1 MTPIRKEEFFRSL
14 RLLAKECDAMKLEN
28 AIVKFRWPVLSLCL
42 LATAFMGWQLRH
54 MQIETDLEALLPDSM
69 PSRVNTKKIEALFGS
84 SDVLMYIFQAED
96 VLSEKTLQRL
106 DKVTRAFK
114 KIPGVK
120 KVLSLANTNNIKGEG
135 GAMIVEPA
143 VNRIPENPAEKEALR
158 QALKENEMA
167 YDMVVSKDFKAAAI
181 ILTLKSKN
189 KSSQI
194 YAEAEKIV
202 RNFPGDEKV
211 SSGGIP
217 AFQSR
222 IYQDVTRDMLILIPV
237 ALLIMLAVLYGFFR
251 TSRSVMLPFLV
262 VVLSTVFG
270 MGLLPLLG
278 WKITLITIILPLMV
292 VAYANNYGLYLMA
305 RYRELHVQHG
315 HQDQVMIAAQI
326 LRDLAAPIFFTGLIT
341 IAGIL
346 GLLSHVMIPARQV
359 GVAASLAIGFS
370 VLASLGGIPAI
381 LSLMPLP
388 KHKNDKHR
396 HTWVWLDHT
405 LAWVSQKIVSH
416 TKHILWTSTIIA
428 VLGLAAA
435 CLLTVDANTE
445 RLFSANHPITRAT
458 NLINKYFGGTQN
470 ISLIFEGDIKDP
482 ALLRS
487 MDKYKEDLRHFPGV
501 GQIMS
506 MADVL
511 KIMSKALNDKTEPG
525 YNKIPETRDA
535 VAQYLELYSM
545 SGDPEDFEQLV
556 DFDYHQAQFLIR
568 VNNGSTSVVKKL
580 MHRVGEIAKQ
590 DPHITLIGGYS
601 AVFTELADTLI
612 HGQVNSILFALVII
626 MLLVMF
632 LFRSVAAGLLSS
644 VPLVLSMILGF
655 GIMGLFGIRLDMA
668 TAIIS
673 SIVMGTGVDFTVQ
686 FLWKYRAWRR
696 EGKSP
701 EAGVALTLAGTGK
714 AIAFNAI
721 CVVSGLGVLILS
733 SMPPLRHLALLFS
746 VLTLACMAGTLVVIP
761 SLCMLWRPKFLEPA
775 AQAAV
780 KNSK

>member
-1 MTPIRKEEFFRSL
+1 
-14 RLLAKECDAMKLEN
+14 MKLEN
-28 AIVKFRWPVLSLCL
+28 AIVKFRWPVLILCL
-42 LATAFMGWQLRH
+42 LATVFMGWQLR
-54 MQIETDLEALLPDSM
+54 QVRIETDLEALLPDTM
-69 PSRVNTKKIEALFGS
+69 PSRVNTKKIEAQFGS
-84 SDVLMYIFQAED
+84 SDVLMYILQTED
-96 VLSEKTLQRL
+96 VLNEKTLQRL
-106 DKVTRAFK
+106 DKITRAFK

-120 KVLSLANTNNIKGEG
+120 SVLSLANTKSIKGEDG
-135 GAMIVEPA
+135 SMIVESA
-143 VNRIPENPAEKEALR
+143 VSRIPDDPAAKEALR
-158 QALKENEMA
+158 QELKENEMA
-167 YDMVVSKDFKAAAI
+167 YEMVVSKDFAATAI
-181 ILTLKSKN
+181 IVTLKTKN
-189 KSSQI
+189 NASQI
-194 YAEAEKIV
+194 YAETEKIL
-202 RNFPGDEKV
+202 RNIPGDEKV

-222 IYQDVTRDMLILIPV
+222 IYQDVTRDMVILIPV

-251 TSRSVMLPFLV
+251 TNRSVMLPFLV
-262 VVLSTVFG
+262 VILSTIFG

-305 RYRELHVQHG
+305 RYRELHVHHG
-315 HQDQVMIAAQI
+315 HEDRVMIAGQI
-326 LRDLAAPIFFTGLIT
+326 LKDLAAPIFFTGLIT

-359 GVAASLAIGFS
+359 GIAASLAIGFS
-370 VLASLGGIPAI
+370 VLASLAGIPAI
-381 LSLMPLP
+381 LSLLPLP
-388 KHKNDKHR
+388 KLDREKNQR
-396 HTWVWLDHT
+396 TWVWLDRL
-405 LAWVSQKIVSH
+405 LAWTGQRIVGHSRKIIWISV
-416 TKHILWTSTIIA
+416 LIA
-428 VLGLAAA
+428 VLGVGAA
-435 CLLTVDANTE
+435 CLVKVDSNTE
-445 RLFSANHPITRAT
+445 KFFSAKHPVRLASD
-458 NLINKYFGGTQN
+458 LINKYFGGTQS

-487 MDKYKEDLRHFPGV
+487 MERYKEALRHFPGV

-556 DFDYHQAQFLIR
+556 DFDYRQAQFLIR
-568 VNNGSTSVVKKL
+568 VNDGSTLVVKQL
-580 MHRVGEIAKQ
+580 MKKVDEIAKQ
-590 DPHITLIGGYS
+590 DPRIALIGGYC
-601 AVFTELADTLI
+601 AVFLELADTLI
-612 HGQVNSILFALVII
+612 NGQVNSILFALVII
-626 MLLVMF
+626 MLLVMV
-632 LFRSVAAGLLSS
+632 LFKSFTAGLLSS
-644 VPLVLSMILGF
+644 VPLLLSMILGF

-686 FLWKYRAWRR
+686 FLWKYRVLRR
-696 EGKSP
+696 EGKKP
-701 EAGVALTLAGTGK
+701 EEAVAQTLSGTGK

-721 CVVSGLGVLILS
+721 CVVSGFGVLILS

-746 VLTLACMAGTLVVIP
+746 VLTLTCMVGTLVVVP

-775 AQAAV
+775 ADRAG
-780 KNSK
+780 K